1 VKEKI
6 FSFVFFVLT
15 VLLMVRKWPKLFPV
29 PFPVPAV
36 AFQYRVPALFGC
48 CELLLARKREEYLDF
63 LMHYSSV
70 QYSKKRLADFLA
82 FPIKI

>member
-1 VKEKI
+1 MPQAT
-6 FSFVFFVLT
+6 FPVL
-15 VLLMVRKWPKLFPV
+15 PV

-36 AFQYRVPALFGC
+36 AFQYRVLALFGV

-63 LMHYSSV
+63 PMHSSTV
-70 QYSKKRLADFLA
+70 RYSKKRLAEFLA